1 MLSHLFRLATLA
13 KGAVALS
20 LVTGAFGAAS
30 TNLADQRPI
39 VAAIHMDFTNQVI
52 PTPEPIAKGETRD
65 GTKKTEVANPS
76 VEALVRECATKYAR
90 LSSFKDAPSPEREEA
105 GRLVKEICER
115 AMKASGLEA
124 DAFWAKY
131 KSLFGLSTKNG
142 EETKRSDADKN
153 HEPDASFE
161 GLLKECATS
170 YADLVSSKGMPRAER
185 EEAGRLVRDV
195 CERAMKASG
204 LAADAFWAKYG
215 SHFAHSTTKNEDTKW
230 PETTTKHEPDP
241 SFEGLLK
248 ECATKYLRLVSSK
261 EMPAAE
267 REEAGRL
274 VKDVCERAI
283 KASGLETDAFW
294 AKYGSL
300 FAHSTTKNEET
311 KRPETTTRGE
321 QDPSFEALFKECVT
335 KYARALAL
343 REATTAEREEAG
355 RLAKD
360 ACERAVKASG
370 LETGAFWAKYGR
382 YMTPTTKLE
391 PTTSPKPAA
400 SPKPVV
406 TDPLVRECYAKYQ
419 ELATLRSGA
428 VEAYEAAVRTFSEN
442 CRRVLEASH
451 N

>member
-20 LVTGAFGAAS
+20 LVTGVYGAAS

-39 VAAIHMDFTNQVI
+39 VAAVHMDFTNQVI
-52 PTPEPIAKGETRD
+52 PTPEPLAKGETRD

-90 LSSFKDAPSPEREEA
+90 LSSFKDAPSAEREEA
-105 GRLVKEICER
+105 GRLVKEVCER

-131 KSLFGLSTKNG
+131 KSLFGLSTKNS
-142 EETKRSDADKN
+142 EETKRSDANKN

-170 YADLVSSKGMPRAER
+170 YAGLASSKGMPRAER

-204 LAADAFWAKYG
+204 LAADAFWAKY
-215 SHFAHSTTKNEDTKW
+215 
-230 PETTTKHEPDP
+230 
-241 SFEGLLK
+241 
-248 ECATKYLRLVSSK
+248 R
-261 EMPAAE
+261 
-267 REEAGRL
+267 
-274 VKDVCERAI
+274 
-283 KASGLETDAFW
+283 
-294 AKYGSL
+294 SL

-335 KYARALAL
+335 KYARAIAV

-360 ACERAVKASG
+360 ACERAIKASG

-382 YMTPTTKLE
+382 YMTPTAKLE

-428 VEAYEAAVRTFSEN
+428 VEAYEAAVRTFNEN

>member
-20 LVTGAFGAAS
+20 LVTGAYGAAS

-65 GTKKTEVANPS
+65 RTKKTELANPS

-90 LSSFKDAPSPEREEA
+90 LSSFKDAPSAEREEA
-105 GRLVKEICER
+105 GRLVKEICEH

-131 KSLFGLSTKNG
+131 
-142 EETKRSDADKN
+142 R
-153 HEPDASFE
+153 
-161 GLLKECATS
+161 
-170 YADLVSSKGMPRAER
+170 
-185 EEAGRLVRDV
+185 
-195 CERAMKASG
+195 
-204 LAADAFWAKYG
+204 
-215 SHFAHSTTKNEDTKW
+215 
-230 PETTTKHEPDP
+230 
-241 SFEGLLK
+241 
-248 ECATKYLRLVSSK
+248 
-261 EMPAAE
+261 
-267 REEAGRL
+267 
-274 VKDVCERAI
+274 
-283 KASGLETDAFW
+283 
-294 AKYGSL
+294 SL
-300 FAHSTTKNEET
+300 FAHSTTKSEET
-311 KRPETTTRGE
+311 KKPETTTKGE
-321 QDPSFEALFKECVT
+321 PDPSFEALFKECVT

-343 REATTAEREEAG
+343 REATTAEREQAG

-400 SPKPVV
+400 SPKPAV